1 MSNMSISNNNAAN
14 ASNYYIRRASDSS
27 AASAARLS
35 SGKRVIRPSDDVAG
49 LSAGTSLMA
58 KIASLRSSLTNATQ
72 GSSMMQVAEGGIGQI
87 IDILSEQK
95 ALAVQAQ
102 SGSLTS
108 TERSYLNQQFQ
119 TLTDEINQIAST
131 TNFGGVNLLSGGLG
145 TTTRLAN
152 TSALAAAFTPA
163 TANGSAGAATASTVA
178 IQGFNTSTGAS
189 QAGFATVGQI
199 NITDAGG
206 TTLANAAYDA
216 VDTSLHGKFSSFR
229 FTDVNYGVS
238 ATLTATINGVEYS
251 GTVTNAATNA
261 TLNNGN
267 TYIKIGTGAMTL
279 TNAGTVSA
287 TESAISAGF
296 ANTSIMR
303 TSQVQGVDFSST
315 RLTGAAGI
323 AATGISML
331 RTAGDPSDVSI
342 GNFRYVGSAGAD
354 ANVIAV
360 DVNGKTFTATG
371 VQDSVD
377 AAAATRYSFE
387 SGDGEAL
394 TLDIT
399 GLTTAISNI
408 RTSTTDRAGF
418 IDALNI
424 GFSRAG
430 GGLQFNLGDSS
441 NQMAISLGSAS
452 SAALYGNQTLDIATT
467 GTAATTESALD
478 TAIANATAIQAKI
491 GAYQES
497 FDYSAASLESSILGQ
512 DEARGNYLD
521 TDVAAESTNYA
532 SSQVQVQAGV
542 AVLAQANQM
551 PSTFLTL
558 LQKQ

>member
-279 TNAGTVSA
+279 TDAGTVSA